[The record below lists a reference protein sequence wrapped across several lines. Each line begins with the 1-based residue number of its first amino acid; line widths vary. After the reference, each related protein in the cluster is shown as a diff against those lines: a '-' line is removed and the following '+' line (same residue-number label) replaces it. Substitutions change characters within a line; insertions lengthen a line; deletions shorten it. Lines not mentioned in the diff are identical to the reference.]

1 MKKRIVAIATTILV
15 FSGLPGQ
22 SQKTQV
28 KLPEFKT
35 LPYDSASIPRERF
48 VDFQHLLLEVS
59 FVPEQGLVKGLVNH
73 RFSPLRKQVDS
84 FFVDAP
90 GIVISEL
97 QLDGQNAAWKQKKD
111 ELWIYPAKSLLHGAA
126 HNLSIRYEAR
136 PRKGIYFIGWNDAT
150 GRSRKQIWTQ
160 GQGIDNRY
168 WIPMFDYMNDK
179 ITSEIKVS
187 MPKPFKVLSNG
198 ALLSKTDQDT
208 SQLWHY
214 KMKHPHA
221 PYLIMLGIGDY
232 GIETRKS
239 NSGVDMDLWYYPDQA
254 NRVEP
259 TYRFSK
265 EMFDFFE
272 QEIGVPYPWEK
283 YSQIPVQDF
292 LYGAMENTTATV
304 FGDFFYTDAR
314 GYLDRKYVGVN
325 AHELAHQWFG
335 DMVTALSP
343 VHHWLQESFATHY
356 NMLYEREAFGNEYFD
371 MARRN
376 AQNSAL
382 NASSRD
388 LYPIAHSNAGSTR
401 WYPKGAVV
409 LEMLKYVIGRD
420 DYNRAVKHY
429 LERNAYGNVDSHDLL
444 RSIHAVTGQSV
455 DWFWEQWIYRG
466 GEPAYTVEARQE
478 SQTVKFKVQQQQ
490 VNEPAVGLFKMPFQ
504 FEVWYTDGTSSAQK
518 VWIEE
523 KESEVSIPLIAG
535 KKVAYWLFDPNN
547 QVMKAVDFPKT
558 KEMLVAQAGA
568 ARFML
573 DRLDAVMALG
583 DLPIDDV
590 RKDLHSLFRKES
602 STYVRRA
609 ILEILADDKD
619 KSSKKLFAE
628 ALAAPAWEIRQAAL
642 LNLDSLSK
650 ECIAPAEKLLSD
662 SSYVTV
668 EAALD
673 KLCKVG
679 PVAKYLAQT
688 KGLIGS
694 NAHNVKITW
703 LKHAIRSGEK
713 QYADSLIDLSS
724 SSFEFNTRRAA
735 FAMLKELS
743 ILNET
748 VIAHA
753 WDAAINPNGRLSNG
767 GLGILIWAYS
777 QDNWK
782 AAIEARLNT
791 LGTSDWEK
799 NLKERITAPPKK

>member
-239 NSGVDMDLWYYPDQA
+239 SSGVDMDLWYYPDQA

-583 DLPIDDV
+583 DLLIDDV

-713 QYADSLIDLSS
+713 QYADGLIDLSS

>member
-1 MKKRIVAIATTILV
+1 MKKYIVVIAANVLIL
-15 FSGLPGQ
+15 SGLSAQ

-35 LPYDSASIPRERF
+35 LPYDSASVPRERF
-48 VDFQHLLLEVS
+48 VDFQHLQLEVS

-73 RFSPLRKQVDS
+73 QFSLLRKQVDS
-84 FFVDAP
+84 FYVDAP
-90 GIVISEL
+90 GIEISEL
-97 QLDGQNAAWKQKKD
+97 KLDGQTTAWKQKVD
-111 ELWIYPAKSLLHGAA
+111 ELWIYPAKTLHQGAT

-136 PRKGIYFIGWNDAT
+136 PRKGIYFIGWNDVT

-179 ITSEIKVS
+179 ITSEMKVT

-198 ALLSKTDQDT
+198 TLITKTEQGS

-214 KMKHPHA
+214 KMTHPHA

-239 NSGVDMDLWYYPDQA
+239 SSGVDMDLWYYPDQA

-259 TYRFSK
+259 TYRYSK

-272 QEIGVPYPWEK
+272 IEIGVPYPWEK

-304 FGDFFYTDAR
+304 FGDFFYNDAR

-335 DMVTALSP
+335 DMVTAITP

-356 NMLYEREAFGNEYFD
+356 NMLYEREAFGREYFD

-444 RSIHAVTGQSV
+444 RSIHAVTGQSL

-466 GEPAYTVEARQE
+466 GEPAYTVEAKQE
-478 SQTVKFKVQQQQ
+478 SQSVKFKVQQLQL
-490 VNEPAVGLFKMPFQ
+490 NSPAVGLFKMPFL
-504 FEVWYTDGTSSAQK
+504 FEVWYTDGTASTQK
-518 VWIEE
+518 TWISKQET
-523 KESEVSIPLIAG
+523 EVSIPLVAG

-547 QVMKAVDFPKT
+547 EVMKAVDFPKS
-558 KEMLVAQAGA
+558 KDMLVAQASA
-568 ARFML
+568 AKFML
-573 DRLDAVMALG
+573 DRLDAVIALG
-583 DLPIDDV
+583 ALPIDEV
-590 RKDLHSLFRKES
+590 RKDLHNLFRKES
-602 STYVRRA
+602 SIYVKRA
-609 ILEILADDKD
+609 ILEILSDDND
-619 KSSKKLFAE
+619 KGTQKLYVE
-628 ALAAPAWEIRQAAL
+628 ALSAPAWEVRQAAL

-650 ECIAPAEKLLSD
+650 VHIAPVEKLLGD

-673 KLCKVG
+673 KLCKIG
-679 PVAKYLAQT
+679 PAAKYLSQT

-694 NAHNVKITW
+694 NAHNVEITW
-703 LKHAIRSGEK
+703 LKYAIRSGEN
-713 QYADSLIDLSS
+713 QYIDSLIDLSS

-767 GLGILIWAYS
+767 GLGILIWAYA

-782 AAIEARLNT
+782 AAIEVRLNT
-791 LGTSDWEK
+791 LGSSDWEK
-799 NLKERITAPPKK
+799 SLKERITSHPKK

>member
-97 QLDGQNAAWKQKKD
+97 QLDGHNAAWKQKKD

-239 NSGVDMDLWYYPDQA
+239 SSGVDMDLWYYPDQA